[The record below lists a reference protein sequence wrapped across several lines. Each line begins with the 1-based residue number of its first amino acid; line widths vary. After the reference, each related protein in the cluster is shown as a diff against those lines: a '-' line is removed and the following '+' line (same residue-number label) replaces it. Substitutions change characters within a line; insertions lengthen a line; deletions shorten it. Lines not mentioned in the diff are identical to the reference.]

1 MSAPLG
7 GSEVFG
13 RRKRPPAELRPALAP
28 DERVL
33 AWARTPPAGAV
44 VATNL
49 GLHLPGRPGRLG
61 WHEIHKAQWSGRELT
76 VIPGAVVEQRA
87 GYVVMVDQPAI
98 TLAVTEPGDLPPVVR
113 TRVTRS
119 VSFSSHHLVPGGGVR
134 VVGRR
139 VPGVDG
145 VSWAVRYDLGTDP
158 HGPGVAD
165 ATAQLVAARRR
176 EVDAAAE
183 QP

>member
-1 MSAPLG
+1 VL
-7 GSEVFG
+7 
-13 RRKRPPAELRPALAP
+13 RRRGLPPELRPPLAP

-33 AWARTPPAGAV
+33 GWARTEPDGAV

-49 GLHLPGRPGRLG
+49 GLHLTGRHARLG
-61 WHEIHKAQWSGRELT
+61 WHEIHKAAWTGRELT
-76 VIPGAVVEQRA
+76 VIPAAVVEERES
-87 GYVVMVDQPAI
+87 YTVMADRP
-98 TLAVTEPGDLPPVVR
+98 AVTVAVSEPGDVPQVVR

-134 VVGRR
+134 VVARR

-145 VSWAVRYDLGTDP
+145 LSWAVRYDQGTDP

-165 ATAQLVAARRR
+165 ATAQLVASSRSDTDSAR
-176 EVDAAAE
+176 E
-183 QP
+183 QHRIR